1 MDRLV
6 VLIRWLIGTIVGGL
20 EAVRRTVA
28 EEPVRTFCGPD
39 RRGFQPPD
47 TPRAGWMKVRRLLKE
62 YGGPPGWWY
71 PFALPAVCAPGQR
84 KRPHPVQPDRVGEGF
99 GPAPYSLTGSSKP
112 THPAWG

>member
-6 VLIRWLIGTIVGGL
+6 VLIRWLIGASVGGL

-28 EEPVRTFCGPD
+28 EEPVRTFCGPN

-62 YGGPPGWWY
+62 YGGPPGWY
-71 PFALPAVCAPGQR
+71 LFAVPAICAHGER
-84 KRPHPVQPDRVGEGF
+84 RRPRPVRPDRVGEGF
-99 GPAPYSLTGSSKP
+99 GPAPCSLTGSSEP